1 MKKKDKAGRKT
12 IMTSSDL
19 IQKVCF
25 HLRVPCYNMVILGT
39 RHYCS
44 TAVAAAV
51 AAHFV
56 SRFIACLPRLAR
68 WFTLVRSTSM
78 KPWHEKKNKEKNQRG
93 CLMIMFLS
101 LPSSVGTSAKH
112 QLSEPEPQLASAG
125 MVQAGQRGTQWHHS
139 GILAAILPA
148 HVVVW

>member
-1 MKKKDKAGRKT
+1 MAPSSSPPPPLLRTLCQGLLPRSLVHSGAEHKHDAGTKKK
-12 IMTSSDL
+12 
-19 IQKVCF
+19 
-25 HLRVPCYNMVILGT
+25 Y
-39 RHYCS
+39 
-44 TAVAAAV
+44 
-51 AAHFV
+51 
-56 SRFIACLPRLAR
+56 
-68 WFTLVRSTSM
+68 
-78 KPWHEKKNKEKNQRG
+78 KEKNQRG

-139 GILAAILPA
+139 GLLAAILPA